1 MRLVLLGSPG
11 EIKEIKFSIEYK
23 VKGSNATFYKDKI
36 FEVVIGNT
44 PITLEVES
52 PSSIISGDSFETVV
66 SITLNSPEVLKGVV
80 LKAEYPYG
88 YSISNATPEPI
99 ADDNIWSLGD
109 LSPGS
114 KKTIT
119 IRGRLV
125 GENEEERTFRFYV
138 GVSDG
143 NGADTNLKFVLV
155 SNLNTVAIDRPYVG
169 LNIAFNGE
177 NVPTYIAPAGRS
189 ISTSIRF
196 QNNLTDKLINP
207 RLEVSFSGGALDK
220 FSVTAGNGGFYDS
233 GNSKVVWNLVNL
245 SGVQELNPGEGGQVT
260 FRFSSLPN
268 LSPSEGTHDITL
280 NFSLTGVPVGAVGQ
294 KPVTV
299 RETRMVKIA
308 SQVSFSSKMLRSSG
322 PFVNFGPIPP
332 KAEEETTYTAVFS
345 VGNTQNDMTE
355 AKVTARLGPGVSWL
369 GASSVS
375 NEDIS
380 YDSSS
385 GIITWNL
392 GTLSSGSG
400 FSSAAR
406 ELAFQVS
413 LTPSVSQI
421 GTVPVLINSIVFSGL
436 DTLTGNVT
444 TVSNAPLTTRL
455 SSDPAFI
462 QGDDIVTKK

>member
-1 MRLVLLGSPG
+1 MDEERKDRIGELNDTLYSRTRYKDPLDKRTPVKEVDFPDVEGKWQTPELDEILKYERVAPEIHPLMKKIFIFALLFFVATVGVATFIFTGGANFISSKNVDINVLGPTIISAGEILELGVSISNTNNADLELANLSIQYPQGSRNPDNTAEPLTYTKNELGAVRAGGEIARSVRLVLLGSPG

-114 KKTIT
+114 KKPIT

-177 NVPTYIAPAGRS
+177 NVPSYIAPAG
-189 ISTSIRF
+189 
-196 QNNLTDKLINP
+196 
-207 RLEVSFSGGALDK
+207 
-220 FSVTAGNGGFYDS
+220 
-233 GNSKVVWNLVNL
+233 
-245 SGVQELNPGEGGQVT
+245 
-260 FRFSSLPN
+260 
-268 LSPSEGTHDITL
+268 
-280 NFSLTGVPVGAVGQ
+280 
-294 KPVTV
+294 
-299 RETRMVKIA
+299 
-308 SQVSFSSKMLRSSG
+308 
-322 PFVNFGPIPP
+322 
-332 KAEEETTYTAVFS
+332 
-345 VGNTQNDMTE
+345 
-355 AKVTARLGPGVSWL
+355 
-369 GASSVS
+369 
-375 NEDIS
+375 
-380 YDSSS
+380 
-385 GIITWNL
+385 
-392 GTLSSGSG
+392 
-400 FSSAAR
+400 
-406 ELAFQVS
+406 
-413 LTPSVSQI
+413 
-421 GTVPVLINSIVFSGL
+421 
-436 DTLTGNVT
+436 
-444 TVSNAPLTTRL
+444 
-455 SSDPAFI
+455 
-462 QGDDIVTKK
+462 